1 MNSKKKIM
9 WFVSLVILVLSFLT
23 IVAKF
28 PYKTYY
34 GYDLKMS
41 WVILISTLL
50 ALYTDRLEEKTIN
63 IMFVLITIF
72 GYIYNIVF
80 ILDQREK
87 IVNFGSE
94 DVVMQATL
102 GAGFYLLLLSCIVVG
117 LSMVLKPGDGKKIKN
132 KAKEIKKDIKDIKN
146 GKKFEEPKKV
156 KRDYLFG
163 SYVFGLKKKP
173 EYYKKP
179 TIIHIKGNE
188 LIIAIGSKPV
198 KTIIVD
204 KSNITDIKYKDSL
217 VPKKS
222 YLLEPDE
229 GFREINDYTEE
240 NKLVKLEWIDFSKV
254 KGDYLKIYEIEIS
267 YKKSKK
273 NQKVMIQTID
283 EPEEFVK
290 KLETKKKENKS
301 K

>member
-1 MNSKKKIM
+1 MNSRKKVM
-9 WFVSLVILVLSFLT
+9 LVISILLLIASFLT
-23 IVAKF
+23 LVAKF

-34 GYDLKMS
+34 GYELKMS

-50 ALYTDRLEEKTIN
+50 ALCTDRLKDKTIN
-63 IMFVLITIF
+63 IMFTLIVIF
-72 GYIYNIVF
+72 GYLYNIIF
-80 ILDQREK
+80 IIDQREK

-102 GAGFYLLLLSCIVVG
+102 GAGFYLLVLSCIIVG
-117 LSMVLKPGDGKKIKN
+117 LSMVLKPGDGKKLKN
-132 KAKEIKKDIKDIKN
+132 KAKEIKKDLKDIKN

-173 EYYKKP
+173 EYFKKP
-179 TIIHIKGNE
+179 TIMHIKGDD
-188 LIIAIGSKPV
+188 LIIAIGSTPI
-198 KTIIVD
+198 KTITVT
-204 KSNITDIKYKDSL
+204 KENIKNINYKDSL

-222 YLLEPDE
+222 YLLEPDD

-254 KGDYLKIYEIEIS
+254 KGEYIKTYEIEIE

-273 NQKVMIQTID
+273 NQKIMIQTID
-283 EPEEFVK
+283 EPEEFIK
-290 KLETKKKENKS
+290 KLEKKNKESKKK
-301 K
+301 